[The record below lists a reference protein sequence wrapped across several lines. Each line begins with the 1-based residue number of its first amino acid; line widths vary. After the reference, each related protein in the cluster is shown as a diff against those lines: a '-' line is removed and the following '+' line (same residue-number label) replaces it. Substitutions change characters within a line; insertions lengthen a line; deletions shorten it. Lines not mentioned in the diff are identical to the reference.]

1 MATGDTLLQSLSGL
15 NFSPLENPFG
25 QGASILATSLPK
37 IINPSG
43 SVGTNLAIALGGT
56 ILSALLGYQARSQ
69 ANELTQQAN
78 RYGLQMLGLPSATER
93 LNLIQ
98 NVPDT
103 FYGEDIKA
111 RLADLSTSL
120 EYQNRQA
127 DYLAELEKQK
137 QLAQLEAQTS
147 PLGQQYMDMQTAKML
162 TAIEARDEDRR
173 AFEDLRQINRER
185 QAALQ
190 DKLITDRMRLKET
203 FDAIADERIK
213 PAEKEKIKKGLGTA
227 QALYDLANEI
237 EKDPLS
243 RYKLS
248 SFWKMN
254 PLASQ
259 FQQNVND
266 YLQAYA
272 GVAVNPT
279 EAERTNLAFGFSNF
293 SSAEDIATAARGIA
307 KKISDGVLIQTSLSN
322 NAPKLYAD
330 VQNWSQNLGKRSI
343 ADVLSTSKP
352 NETSFLT
359 EDQKAAERERLE
371 AERDAIEA
379 EWSKYSSTK
388 RRPPPDL
395 VAKAIEM
402 KKMLSMYGI
411 PLKKQN

>member
-147 PLGQQYMDMQTAKML
+147 PVGQQYIDMQTERLLAG
-162 TAIEARDEDRR
+162 ISARGEQQQDL
-173 AFEDLRQINRER
+173 EDLRQINRQR
-185 QAALQ
+185 QAELNNKLQ
-190 DKLITDRMRLKET
+190 TDRIRLKET
-203 FDAIADERIK
+203 FDSIAG
-213 PAEKEKIKKGLGTA
+213 EKLKGPEKQKIQDTLGTA
-227 QALYDLANEI
+227 QAFYDLATEVEN
-237 EKDPLS
+237 DPNARL
-243 RYKLS
+243 KLS
-248 SFWKMN
+248 SFWTMN
-254 PLASQ
+254 PLATQ
-259 FQQNVND
+259 FQQLKND
-266 YLQAYA
+266 YLLKYSGA
-272 GVAVNPT
+272 AVTPS
-279 EAERTNLAFGFSNF
+279 EEDRTNIAFGFTNLST
-293 SSAEDIATAARGIA
+293 AEDVANAA
-307 KKISDGVLIQTSLSN
+307 
-322 NAPKLYAD
+322 
-330 VQNWSQNLGKRSI
+330 RSI
-343 ADVLSTSKP
+343 ADKMVDGIKVKSTMSSSLPNVLYAVDAWSKDRGATP
-352 NETSFLT
+352 IWDVFQRNMPTGENFLT
-359 EDQKAAERERLE
+359 EEQKAAERPRLI
-371 AERDAIEA
+371 AERDQLTADLAAAGNVASPELKA
-379 EWSKYSSTK
+379 RALKLK
-388 RRPPPDL
+388 R
-395 VAKAIEM
+395 EFQT
-402 KKMLSMYGI
+402 YGI
-411 PLKKQN
+411 PLK